1 MKSIVKKIL
10 LRLGIEVTRARRVP
24 TPRFV
29 ELPAPSQPAR
39 GTVLIAF
46 VVEPFQLDPGAELPS
61 GHTHFVEARLL
72 AELFQNLGFAV
83 DVIDYRD
90 TSFVPRKSYDILVSS
105 RVCLERYAKLLG
117 PTCLKIF
124 HVTVSHWLCNNA
136 AATARCLDVQRRR
149 GVSLASYKLI
159 DENSAIEHADFAIYR
174 TGNDWVTS
182 SYAYAGK
189 PYARVPL
196 CTHTVYPPPEG
207 KDFDAVR
214 RTFLWL
220 GSHGFV
226 HKGLDLVLEAF
237 AAMPDYHLIVCGPIS
252 DEPAFQRAFERELY
266 RAPNIETVGWVDI
279 ASDRFR
285 EIVARCVGLV
295 YPSCAEGASGNVL
308 TCMQAGLIPVISYP
322 SCVDMSTG
330 NGLLIDAL
338 NSEAVQQSVRQLAAM
353 PKDDLETLAMRAWKF
368 AREHHT
374 HQRFSEGYRKAVE
387 IALASRPS
395 VASHSSQVSGLAS

>member
-1 MKSIVKKIL
+1 MKTIAKKIL
-10 LRLGIEVTRARRVP
+10 RRLGIKVTRPPRPPA
-24 TPRFV
+24 TRFV
-29 ELPAPSQPAR
+29 ELPAPRQPAR
-39 GTVLIAF
+39 GTVLIAY
-46 VVEPFQLDPGAELPS
+46 VVDPFRLPEGRELPS
-61 GHTHFVEARLL
+61 GHTHFIEARLMV
-72 AELFQNLGFAV
+72 EVFHDLGYAV
-83 DVIDYRD
+83 DVVDYRD

-117 PTCLKIF
+117 PACLKIF

-159 DENSAIEHADFAIYR
+159 DENWALEHADFAIYS
-174 TGNDWVTS
+174 TGNDWVPD

-189 PYARVPL
+189 PFARVPL

-207 KDFDAVR
+207 KDFDGVR

-237 AAMPDYHLIVCGPIS
+237 AAMPDCRLIVCGPIH
-252 DEPAFQRAFERELY
+252 DEPAFERAFERELY
-266 RAPNIETVGWVDI
+266 QTSNIETVGWVDI
-279 ASDRFR
+279 ASDQFR

-330 NGLLIDAL
+330 NGVQIEAL
-338 NSEAVQQSVRQLAAM
+338 DVDSVQQAVRTLAAM
-353 PKDDLETLAMRAWKF
+353 PAGELSALAMRAWSF
-368 AREHHT
+368 ARDHHT
-374 HQRFSEGYRKAVE
+374 HQRFSEEYRKAVE
-387 IALASRPS
+387 TALATVPS
-395 VASHSSQVSGLAS
+395 ATAR